1 MSVMY
6 TPQLQLIEK
15 FLDLATA
22 RQSLLV
28 SNIANVDTPGYRT
41 QDMDFHGEMVRA
53 LSQDSSSPVIPTVR
67 DVPGLLSRPDGNNVS
82 VERES
87 LLLAQNQLRF
97 EVSVAFLKAEFHRL
111 STAINGGATTS

>member
-1 MSVMY
+1 MSLMN
-6 TPQLQLIEK
+6 TPQLTLAEK

-41 QDMDFHGEMVRA
+41 QDMDFHAEMLRA
-53 LSQDSSSPVIPTVR
+53 LNDDPETHPFPTVR

-82 VERES
+82 VDREG
-87 LLLAQNQLRF
+87 LLLAELQLKYQAATQAIRQEF
-97 EVSVAFLKAEFHRL
+97 ALIRSVV
-111 STAINGGATTS
+111 ATET

>member
-1 MSVMY
+1 MSIMN
-6 TPQLQLIEK
+6 TAQLTLAEK

-41 QDMDFHGEMVRA
+41 QDMDFHAEMMRVLTEDPGTA
-53 LSQDSSSPVIPTVR
+53 TIPTVR

-82 VERES
+82 VDREG
-87 LLLAQNQLRF
+87 LLLAELQLKYQAATQAMRQ
-97 EVSVAFLKAEFHRL
+97 EFALIRAVV
-111 STAINGGATTS
+111 TNET

>member
-1 MSVMY
+1 MSIMN
-6 TPQLQLIEK
+6 TAQLSLLEK

-53 LSQDSSSPVIPTVR
+53 LSQDPGMPMMTEPR

-82 VERES
+82 VDREG
-87 LLLAQNQLRF
+87 LLLAELQLKYQ
-97 EVSVAFLKAEFHRL
+97 AATQAMKAEFALIR
-111 STAINGGATTS
+111 SAVSDAV

>member
-1 MSVMY
+1 MSLMN
-6 TPQLQLIEK
+6 TPQLILAEK

-41 QDMDFHGEMVRA
+41 QDMDFHSEMVRA
-53 LSQDSSSPVIPTVR
+53 LNEDPETPAVPTVR

-82 VERES
+82 VDREG
-87 LLLAQNQLRF
+87 LLLAEVQLKYQAATEAVRQEF
-97 EVSVAFLKAEFHRL
+97 ALLRSVVTNE
-111 STAINGGATTS
+111 T

>member
-1 MSVMY
+1 MSIMN
-6 TPQLQLIEK
+6 TSQLSLIEK

-53 LSQDSSSPVIPTVR
+53 LSQDPGSPVIPMVR

-82 VERES
+82 VDREG
-87 LLLAQNQLRF
+87 LLLAELQLKYQAATQAMRSEF
-97 EVSVAFLKAEFHRL
+97 ALIRSVVSDAV
-111 STAINGGATTS
+111 

>member
-1 MSVMY
+1 MSLMN
-6 TPQLQLIEK
+6 TPQLTLAEK

-41 QDMDFHGEMVRA
+41 QDMDFHAEMVRA
-53 LSQDSSSPVIPTVR
+53 LNDDSGAPTMPTVR

-82 VERES
+82 VDREG
-87 LLLAQNQLRF
+87 LLLAELQLKYQAATQALRQEF
-97 EVSVAFLKAEFHRL
+97 ALIKNVVSNE
-111 STAINGGATTS
+111 T

>member
-1 MSVMY
+1 MSLID
-6 TPQLQLIEK
+6 TAQLTLAEK

-41 QDMDFHGEMVRA
+41 QDMDFHAELVRA
-53 LSQDSSSPVIPTVR
+53 LSEDPGLPAIPAVR

-82 VERES
+82 VDREG
-87 LLLAQNQLRF
+87 LLLAELQLKYQAATQAMRSEF
-97 EVSVAFLKAEFHRL
+97 AMLRSVISNE
-111 STAINGGATTS
+111 T

>member
-22 RQSLLV
+22 RQSLVV

-41 QDMDFHGEMVRA
+41 QDVDFHSEMVRA
-53 LSQDSSSPVIPTVR
+53 LNQLPGTPVLTVAR
-67 DVPGLLSRPDGNNVS
+67 QVPGLLSRPDGNNVS
-82 VERES
+82 VDREG
-87 LLLAQNQLRF
+87 LLLAELQLKYQAATQAIRSEF
-97 EVSVAFLKAEFHRL
+97 SLIRSVVSD
-111 STAINGGATTS
+111 AI

>member
-1 MSVMY
+1 MSIMN
-6 TPQLQLIEK
+6 TSQLSLIEK
-15 FLDLATA
+15 FLDLATS

-53 LSQDSSSPVIPTVR
+53 LSQDPDAPVIPVVR

-82 VERES
+82 VDREG
-87 LLLAQNQLRF
+87 LLLAELQLKYQAATQAMKDEFALIRSV
-97 EVSVAFLKAEFHRL
+97 VSDAV
-111 STAINGGATTS
+111 

>member
-1 MSVMY
+1 MSLMN
-6 TPQLQLIEK
+6 TPQIALAEK

-41 QDMDFHGEMVRA
+41 QDMDFHAEMARA
-53 LSQDSSSPVIPTVR
+53 LSEDPGTQTSPMVR

-82 VERES
+82 VDREG
-87 LLLAQNQLRF
+87 LLLAELQLKYQAATQALRQEF
-97 EVSVAFLKAEFHRL
+97 ALIKNVVSNE
-111 STAINGGATTS
+111 T

>member
-1 MSVMY
+1 MSIMN
-6 TPQLQLIEK
+6 TGQLSLLEK

-53 LSQDSSSPVIPTVR
+53 LSQDPGMPMMTVPR

-82 VERES
+82 VDREG
-87 LLLAQNQLRF
+87 LLLAELQLKYQ
-97 EVSVAFLKAEFHRL
+97 AATQAMKAEFALIR
-111 STAINGGATTS
+111 SAVSDAV

>member
-1 MSVMY
+1 MSAMD
-6 TPQLQLIEK
+6 TPQLHLIEK

-41 QDMDFHGEMVRA
+41 QDIDFHSEMMHA
-53 LSQDSSSPVIPTVR
+53 LSQLPGMPVLAVVR

-82 VERES
+82 VDREG
-87 LLLAQNQLRF
+87 LLLAELQLKYQAAAQAIR
-97 EVSVAFLKAEFHRL
+97 AEFSLIR
-111 STAINGGATTS
+111 SVVSDTT

>member
-1 MSVMY
+1 MSIMN
-6 TPQLQLIEK
+6 TSQLSLLEK

-41 QDMDFHGEMVRA
+41 QDMDFHGEMVRS
-53 LSQDSSSPVIPTVR
+53 LSQDPGMPIVPVPQ

-82 VERES
+82 VDREG
-87 LLLAQNQLRF
+87 LLLAEL
-97 EVSVAFLKAEFHRL
+97 ELKYQAATQAMRAEFALIL
-111 STAINGGATTS
+111 SAVSDAV